1 MKKLLSNKEKIWEI
15 FGILFLIFLG
25 VILRI
30 LPHPPNFAPIAAI
43 ALFGGVYLT
52 KKYFWIVPLLALFVG
67 DYFIGSYNI
76 RLMIAVY
83 GSFGIISLIGLWLRN
98 HRSLGMIISSA
109 LVGSLLFY
117 LITNFAVWA
126 FSPWYMKD
134 ISGLMLSY
142 TLALPFF
149 KNTILGNLFY
159 VSLFFGVYELVLNK
173 TFLYSFFKK
182 KSALLVSIKFD
193 KIEE

>member
-1 MKKLLSNKEKIWEI
+1 MKGKIWEI
-15 FGILFLIFLG
+15 LGILFLIFLG

-43 ALFGGVYLT
+43 ALFGGVYLA
-52 KKYFWIVPLLALFVG
+52 KRYFWIVPLLALFVG
-67 DYFIGSYNI
+67 DYFIGSYDA
-76 RLMIAVY
+76 RLMVAVY

-98 HRSLGMIISSA
+98 HRSPGMIISSA
-109 LVGSLLFY
+109 LAGSLLFY

-126 FSPWYMKD
+126 FSPWYPKD

-159 VSLFFGVYELVLNK
+159 VSLFFGVYELTLNRK
-173 TFLYSFFKK
+173 FVYSQLRKK
-182 KSALLVSIKFD
+182 VILLAGPIFG
-193 KIEE
+193 KI

>member
-1 MKKLLSNKEKIWEI
+1 M
-15 FGILFLIFLG
+15 
-25 VILRI
+25 ILRI

-67 DYFIGSYNI
+67 DYFIGSYDT
-76 RLMIAVY
+76 RLMVAVY

-98 HRSLGMIISSA
+98 HRSPGMIISSA

-126 FSPWYMKD
+126 FSPWYPKD
-134 ISGLMLSY
+134 ISGLMFSY

-149 KNTILGNLFY
+149 KNTILGDLFY

-173 TFLYSFFKK
+173 TFLYAFFKK
-182 KSALLVSIKFD
+182 KSTLLVSLKFD